1 MAEAAKARE
10 RVKEAAEKSAAFIET
25 NMANVSQSLV
35 TDDDDDGFPF
45 GGAIGSAK
53 KTPPRTPSGTVRSG
67 LRRDEASGSASQPRT
82 PIGPSATD
90 ASEPGI
96 FVPASSAMKLR
107 FFDAADI
114 AGVVKAHLE
123 EKMALAEEHE
133 RVWMA
138 LEKVV
143 EGGREDAR
151 RRVAM
156 LLPADVAAA
165 ARRARETEDGA
176 NRVALSSALAE
187 LDRLRDALRD
197 AQALAERHAAT
208 FRCPSDLASRSRCK

>member
-1 MAEAAKARE
+1 MKSFGMRAMAEAAKARE
-10 RVKEAAEKSAAFIET
+10 RVKEAAEKGAAFIET

-53 KTPPRTPSGTVRSG
+53 KTPPRTPQGSARAG
-67 LRRDEASGSASQPRT
+67 LRRDDASGSASQPST
-82 PIGPSATD
+82 PIGPAATD
-90 ASEPGI
+90 DANGI

-107 FFDAADI
+107 FFDAADV

-143 EGGREDAR
+143 EGGGRT
-151 RRVAM
+151 RVAAWPCSCRRTSPPPRGGRAKPRM
-156 LLPADVAAA
+156 
-165 ARRARETEDGA
+165 ARTE
-176 NRVALSSALAE
+176 
-187 LDRLRDALRD
+187 
-197 AQALAERHAAT
+197 
-208 FRCPSDLASRSRCK
+208 SRCCRRSPSSTGSETR

>member
-10 RVKEAAEKSAAFIET
+10 RVKEAAEKGAVFIET

-53 KTPPRTPSGTVRSG
+53 KTPPRTPSGSTRG
-67 LRRDEASGSASQPRT
+67 GIRRDDASGSASQPST
-82 PIGPSATD
+82 QIGPAATD
-90 ASEPGI
+90 EPGI

-151 RRVAM
+151 RRVAI

-165 ARRARETEDGA
+165 AKRARETEDGA

-197 AQALAERHAAT
+197 AQALAEMHA
-208 FRCPSDLASRSRCK
+208 

>member
-10 RVKEAAEKSAAFIET
+10 RVKEAAEKGAAFIET

-53 KTPPRTPSGTVRSG
+53 KTPPRTPSGSTRGG
-67 LRRDEASGSASQPRT
+67 LRRDDASGSASQPTT
-82 PIGPSATD
+82 PIGPAATD
-90 ASEPGI
+90 EPGI

-123 EKMALAEEHE
+123 DENF
-133 RVWMA
+133 
-138 LEKVV
+138 
-143 EGGREDAR
+143 
-151 RRVAM
+151 
-156 LLPADVAAA
+156 LP
-165 ARRARETEDGA
+165 E
-176 NRVALSSALAE
+176 
-187 LDRLRDALRD
+187 
-197 AQALAERHAAT
+197 
-208 FRCPSDLASRSRCK
+208 